1 MVNINRHTIT
11 VGVLGTGS
19 GVGTTHLSIMITIFL
34 SMVLGNRVA
43 FVEMNSKGCIR
54 QAEII
59 RSNIDKHN
67 NKIFNKKVS
76 ILTQSDISDISEIVS
91 SDYDYVIIDYGE
103 EYDVYKQL
111 FLLNNIKLIV
121 GNLSW
126 WKLQTY
132 VSFMANTEC
141 DSTRKNWK
149 YLGNNISDKTVK
161 YMRKA
166 FGISIK
172 EIPYEPD
179 PFYLSGDT
187 IGFLSELT
195 SLW

>member
-1 MVNINRHTIT
+1 M
-11 VGVLGTGS
+11 GTGS

-34 SMVLGNRVA
+34 SMVQGNKVA

-67 NKIFNKKVS
+67 NKIFKRKVS
-76 ILTQSDISDISEIVS
+76 ILTQSDINDISEIVS
-91 SDYDYVIIDYGE
+91 SDYGYVIFDYGE
-103 EYDVYKQL
+103 EYDTYKKL
-111 FLLNNIKLIV
+111 FLLNNVKIV
-121 GNLSW
+121 VGSLSW

-132 VSFMANTEC
+132 VSFLAKTEG
-141 DSTRKNWK
+141 DRTGTTWK
-149 YLGNNISDKTVK
+149 YLGNNISDKPRN
-161 YMRKA
+161 YMKKA
-166 FGISIK
+166 MGIAVK

-179 PFYLSGDT
+179 PFCLSGKALE
-187 IGFLSELT
+187 FLSEFT